1 MKELTNWLK
10 DLLVPQQGEF
20 LYVDSKHDWS
30 SHGDGTI
37 HSIVLNCGKDNY
49 SAISEAYRVLK
60 PGGHLAL
67 MSPDEEPTGHSGAC
81 YAEEMGFEVR
91 DSILMLSLPDGFVY
105 SGKTTTKEREE
116 GCYLVEEKKFA
127 ISGGANKA
135 MGREEGYS
143 AAQSIGLNRVSKRRN
158 IHPTV
163 KPRVVMQ
170 YLLSDV
176 DKKSGPVV
184 DPFMGS
190 GTTGLACLRTGHDFI
205 GIEREEEYA
214 KIADSRIRHWTNAEE
229 AWNPVIVNSE
239 VGPEAESTEVQEVSF
254 EDFLGI

>member
-1 MKELTNWLK
+1 MEDLIGWLK
-10 DLLVPQQGEF
+10 DLLVPKQGEF
-20 LYVDSKHDWS
+20 LYAESSHDWS
-30 SHGDGTI
+30 SYEEGTF
-37 HSIVLNCGKDNY
+37 HSIVLNCGKDNH
-49 SAISEAYRVLK
+49 SAIPEAYRVLK

-67 MSPDEEPTGHSGAC
+67 VSPDEEPTGHSGAC
-81 YAEEMGFEVR
+81 HAEEVGFEVR
-91 DSILMLSLPDGFVY
+91 DSILVLSQPEGFVY
-105 SGKTTTKEREE
+105 SGKTNSKEREE
-116 GCYLVEEKKFA
+116 GCYLLEEKKFA
-127 ISGGANKA
+127 MSGGANKA
-135 MGREEGYS
+135 IERDEDYDTT
-143 AAQSIGLNRVSKRRN
+143 QSIGLNRVSKRRN
-158 IHPTV
+158 VHPTV

-176 DKKSGPVV
+176 DKNSGPTL

-229 AWNPVIVNSE
+229 AWNPVALDSE
-239 VGPEAESTEVQEVSF
+239 VGPEEESTEVREVSF

>member
-1 MKELTNWLK
+1 MEELVNWLK
-10 DLLVPQQGEF
+10 NLLVPQQGKF
-20 LYVDSKHDWS
+20 LYADYSHDWS
-30 SHGDGTI
+30 SHEEDTFHGV
-37 HSIVLNCGKDNY
+37 VLSCDKDDH

-67 MSPDEEPTGHSGAC
+67 VSPDEEPTGHSGAC
-81 YAEEMGFEVR
+81 YAEEAGFEVR
-91 DSILMLSLPDGFVY
+91 DSILVLSQPDGFVY

-116 GCYLVEEKKFA
+116 GCYLVEEKRFA
-127 ISGGANKA
+127 IGGGANKA
-135 MGREEGYS
+135 IERGEDYETT
-143 AAQSIGLNRVSKRRN
+143 QSIGMNRISKRRN
-158 IHPTV
+158 VHPTV

-176 DKKSGPVV
+176 DKGSGPVV

-190 GTTGLACLRTGHDFI
+190 GTTGMACLRTGHDFI

-229 AWNPVIVNSE
+229 AWIPVVLDSE
-239 VGPEAESTEVQEVSF
+239 VGPEAKSTEVQEVSF